1 MMKKLLMLALM
12 LTVPTASLAD
22 NVKQGAIEVKGASAL
37 SFSSSSVKPDG
48 GDKTTTSTFL
58 LDTSAAYYV
67 TPNIGVGLELAYDR
81 TTIKPTGLP
90 EVKDTMWS
98 IGPKVVYDR
107 GIAEKMSFF
116 AEGMVGLTGMD
127 NDGSKVDGWGFG
139 LGAGVK
145 YFFAPAF
152 SADVGVKYQ
161 YAKLEDDASNKA
173 TANNLFVGVGFS
185 VYLNN

>member
-1 MMKKLLMLALM
+1 M
-12 LTVPTASLAD
+12 
-22 NVKQGAIEVKGASAL
+22 KGASAL
-37 SFSSSSVKPDG
+37 AFDSASAKPDG
-48 GDKTTTSTFL
+48 GEKITTTTFK

-81 TTIKPTGLP
+81 STFKAPGVA
-90 EVKDTMWS
+90 EVKDTMWA

-107 GIAEKMSFF
+107 AIAEKTSFF
-116 AEGMVGLTGMD
+116 AEGMVGLTGQD
-127 NDGSKVDGWGFG
+127 NDGSKIDGWGFG
-139 LGAGVK
+139 VGAGVK

-161 YAKLEDDASNKA
+161 YAKLEDDASNKL
-173 TANNLFVGVGFS
+173 TGTDLFVGVGFS